1 MRKFNLEGPVEAER
15 HYCIPPLNRVNLDQI
30 LELIAGIE
38 YFVLH
43 APRQTGKTSVLL
55 ALQDRLNG
63 EGKYRC
69 LYVNVEGGQAA
80 KEDTARAM
88 RALLGQVASRSRD
101 ILQDD
106 FVDRT
111 MSECL
116 QKHGPDGAPSEMLV
130 RWSATHPQQH
140 QWHLASGGPA
150 HQRLPQGCTGVVL
163 FQVL

>member
-1 MRKFNLEGPVEAER
+1 MRKFNRTGPVFADR
-15 HYCIPPLNRVNLDQI
+15 HYCVPPLNRVNLDEI
-30 LELIAGIE
+30 LELIAGME

-43 APRQTGKTSVLL
+43 APRQTGKTSILL
-55 ALQDRLNG
+55 ALQDRLNA

-106 FVDRT
+106 FVDKMR
-111 MSECL
+111 SEYL
-116 QKHGPDGAPSEMLV
+116 EKRAPTGP
-130 RWSATHPQQH
+130 SA
-140 QWHLASGGPA
+140 
-150 HQRLPQGCTGVVL
+150 RY
-163 FQVL
+163 